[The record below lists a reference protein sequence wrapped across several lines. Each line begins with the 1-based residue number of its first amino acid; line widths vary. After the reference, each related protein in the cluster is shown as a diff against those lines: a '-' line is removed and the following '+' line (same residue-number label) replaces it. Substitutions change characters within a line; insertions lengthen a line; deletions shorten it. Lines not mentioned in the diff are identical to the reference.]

1 MLLASAARL
10 GARHRRA
17 AGRCD
22 VVAADPVIAEGR
34 WSSGRRE
41 LATRAITAAR
51 QIKFSAGTGRTE
63 VVITG
68 IQYIGGSRR
77 TVAAADGFAM
87 AALLAAMTLMA
98 ILLAMAGR
106 AAA

>member
-1 MLLASAARL
+1 M
-10 GARHRRA
+10 
-17 AGRCD
+17 
-22 VVAADPVIAEGR
+22 AE
-34 WSSGRRE
+34 
-41 LATRAITAAR
+41 A
-51 QIKFSAGTGRTE
+51 GRTE

-77 TVAAADGFAM
+77 TVAAADGCSM
-87 AALLAAMTLMA
+87 AALLAAMTLMT